1 MTVIYKTNAETF
13 QLNSIA
19 KGHDNITGL
28 RNIEIVEINGNRLS
42 PVRDLGAYEGG
53 QRVVNGRGIFKETGF
68 PSQPLETGALSNAMR
83 WWIQTELLGG
93 AISGPVTFKARK
105 YSVPMLDADTALHFI
120 ANATLTLVPNRAT
133 QRYVDGI
140 QDFSYDLTR
149 LVIIEEDQMYG
160 SIKVDGG
167 STSQDNI
174 GTTPVKLTAFDANG
188 NNNGITPDHT
198 DDDLTVL
205 VAGEYEPLANFSFT
219 ATLSTKWT
227 LTVFKNAATTGIAAT
242 GETDAV
248 PSAINVALGLGRSL
262 NLLANDVLTIYVNSD
277 DGASLAD
284 ITIVD
289 GAFSLKSISLSS

>member
-1 MTVIYKTNAETF
+1 MSIIYKTNAETF

-19 KGHDNITGL
+19 KGHDNVTGL
-28 RNIEIVEINGNRLS
+28 RNIETVEVNGNRLS
-42 PVRDLGAYEGG
+42 PVRDLGVYEGG
-53 QRVVNGRGIFKETGF
+53 QRTVNGRGVFKEQGF

-105 YSVPMLDADTALHFI
+105 YSVPMNDTDTPLHFI
-120 ANATLTLVPNRAT
+120 ANATLTLVPNRTT

-160 SIKVDGG
+160 SIYVAGG
-167 STSQDNI
+167 SVSQDDI
-174 GTTPVKLTAFDANG
+174 GTTPELLTAFDANG
-188 NNNGITPDHT
+188 NNNGVIPDHT
-198 DDDLTVL
+198 DDDLTVG
-205 VAGEYEPLANFSFT
+205 VAGEYRPLANFSFT
-219 ATLSTKWT
+219 ATASTKWT
-227 LTVFKNAATTGIAAT
+227 FTVFKNGATTGIAAS

-248 PSAINVALGLGRSL
+248 PSAVNVALGLGRTL
-262 NLLANDVLTIYVNSD
+262 DLLANDVLTIYVNSD
-277 DGASLAD
+277 DGTGLAD

-289 GAFSLKSISLSS
+289 GAFELESVSLSS

>member
-1 MTVIYKTNAETF
+1 MSVIYKADAETF

-19 KGHDNITGL
+19 KGHDNISGL
-28 RNIEIVEINGNRLS
+28 RNIEIVEVNGNRLS
-42 PVRDLGAYEGG
+42 PVRDLGTYEGG

-105 YSVPMLDADTALHFI
+105 YSVPMLDTDTALHFI

-160 SIKVDGG
+160 SIYVEGG
-167 STSQDNI
+167 AVAQSSI
-174 GTTPVKLTAFDANG
+174 GTTPVLLTAFDTNG
-188 NNNGITPDHT
+188 NSNGITPDHT
-198 DDDLTVL
+198 DDDLTAL
-205 VAGEYEPLANFSFT
+205 VAGEYKPEIVLNFTGT
-219 ATLSTKWT
+219 ASAVWDFHLY
-227 LTVFKNAATTGIAAT
+227 KNGADTGIQGTIAT
-242 GETDAV
+242 NATPDPETICFGPGRTV
-248 PSAINVALGLGRSL
+248 TVA
-262 NLLANDVLTIYVNSD
+262 ANDVFTVYVNTD
-277 DGASLAD
+277 DGGSGDA
-284 ITIVD
+284 ITVVD
-289 GAFSLKSISLSS
+289 GAFSLESVSLSS